1 MLVVAMVPCLL
12 LRGADVSVFSSLM
25 GCISIFN
32 LTVKLND
39 MKENIETERN
49 VNSNGNINLKIAML
63 WIGTYLDKKH
73 VGHVSTSAI
82 NK

>member
-1 MLVVAMVPCLL
+1 
-12 LRGADVSVFSSLM
+12 
-25 GCISIFN
+25 
-32 LTVKLND
+32 

-49 VNSNGNINLKIAML
+49 MNSNGNMNLKIAMW

>member
-1 MLVVAMVPCLL
+1 
-12 LRGADVSVFSSLM
+12 
-25 GCISIFN
+25 
-32 LTVKLND
+32 

-49 VNSNGNINLKIAML
+49 MNSNGNINLKIAM
-63 WIGTYLDKKH
+63 WWTGAYLDKKH